1 MIMQSA
7 DRYQAGARWMLPK
20 ESFRCYICTRYCA
33 APHGC
38 ARRGSPETCA
48 IRAAASSAAEGDVTP
63 ALEDALRSLE
73 KASREQPAP
82 CCPCPQPACKE
93 CLSEA
98 MLRKEACPRC
108 RQAVWPDIFVPWRE
122 DVVRMMR
129 SVVRFACDDDQCRHA
144 EPFGTPEEL
153 AFHFRDKHQE
163 DEMKI
168 FVAAVV
174 LQDYRRL
181 AHRSSALHS
190 QLRRSMSL
198 LVRRMLGGAS
208 SSRESRSRSRTPPNV
223 D

>member
-7 DRYQAGARWMLPK
+7 DRFRAAARWKLPK
-20 ESFRCYICTRYCA
+20 ETFRCYICTRYCA

-48 IRAAASSAAEGDVTP
+48 IRAAASAAGGGATP

-73 KASREQPAP
+73 QASREQPAP
-82 CCPCPQPACKE
+82 CCPCPQPACQE

-98 MLRKEACPRC
+98 MLHKEACPRC
-108 RQAVWPDIFVPWRE
+108 RQAVWPDIFVSWRE

-129 SVVRFACDDDQCRHA
+129 SVVRFACDDDQCRDA

-163 DEMKI
+163 DETKI

-174 LQDYRRL
+174 LQDYQRL
-181 AHRSSALHS
+181 ARRSTALHS

-198 LVRRMLGGAS
+198 LVRHMLGDRAS
-208 SSRESRSRSRTPPNV
+208 SSRDSRSRSRTPPNV